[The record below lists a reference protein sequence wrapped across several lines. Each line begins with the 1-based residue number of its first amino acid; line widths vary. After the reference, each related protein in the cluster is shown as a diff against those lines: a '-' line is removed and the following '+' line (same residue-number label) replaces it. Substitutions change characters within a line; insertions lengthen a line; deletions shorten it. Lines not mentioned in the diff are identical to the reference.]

1 MSYHYHASVSLQ
13 GTQVLGPCLAPLDE
27 TDKTLILFFGL
38 SLSCSRLN
46 LHPALFT
53 RSLLKG
59 YNNTGSVSTCYL

>member
-27 TDKTLILFFGL
+27 TEKTLILFFGL

-46 LHPALFT
+46 LHPDLFT
-53 RSLLKG
+53 QSL
-59 YNNTGSVSTCYL
+59 